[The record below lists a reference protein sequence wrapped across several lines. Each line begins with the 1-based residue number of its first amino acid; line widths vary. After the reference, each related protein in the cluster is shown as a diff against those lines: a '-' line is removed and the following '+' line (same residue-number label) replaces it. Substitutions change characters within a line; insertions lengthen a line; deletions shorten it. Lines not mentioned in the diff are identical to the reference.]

1 MEKNGL
7 EYLAQPWGHVLLAQQ
22 GLSRQTVIAYLQDIG
37 SFLKFWHET
46 TSSQGASACPGE
58 EDVFLFLAWQRN
70 RGLTARTQARRL
82 SALRSFFD
90 FAIDEGL
97 LKDNP
102 TKNMGNP
109 KLPVH
114 LPEVLSQKE
123 MATLLEMPQMEDRGG
138 FRDRCMLELLYA
150 SGLRVSELCGLELAN
165 LDLQQGLVRVIGKGS
180 KERVVP
186 LHAVAQKLLSEYIE
200 KFRPLFKPASK
211 KLFLNRS
218 GNGLTRQYVW
228 QIVKKYAL
236 KAGIRRPISPHTFR
250 HSFATHLLE
259 GGADLRT
266 VQILLGHADV
276 AATEIYTHVQA
287 MRLRQIHH
295 QFHPRNKT

>member
-1 MEKNGL
+1 MEKSGL
-7 EYLAQPWGHVLLAQQ
+7 EGLAQPWGHVLLARQ

-37 SFLKFWHET
+37 SFLKFWNEA
-46 TSSQGASACPGE
+46 SQGSLAFPGE

-109 KLPVH
+109 KLPMH
-114 LPEVLSQKE
+114 LPEVLSQ
-123 MATLLEMPQMEDRGG
+123 
-138 FRDRCMLELLYA
+138 DRCMLELLYA
-150 SGLRVSELCGLELAN
+150 SGLRVSELCSLDLSN

-186 LHAVAQKLLSEYIE
+186 LHAVAQKLLSEYIA

-236 KAGIRRPISPHTFR
+236 EAGIRRPISPHTFR

>member
-1 MEKNGL
+1 M
-7 EYLAQPWGHVLLAQQ
+7 
-22 GLSRQTVIAYLQDIG
+22 
-37 SFLKFWHET
+37 
-46 TSSQGASACPGE
+46 
-58 EDVFLFLAWQRN
+58 
-70 RGLTARTQARRL
+70 
-82 SALRSFFD
+82 
-90 FAIDEGL
+90 
-97 LKDNP
+97 
-102 TKNMGNP
+102 
-109 KLPVH
+109 
-114 LPEVLSQKE
+114 
-123 MATLLEMPQMEDRGG
+123 LEMPLMEDRGG

-150 SGLRVSELCGLELAN
+150 SGLRVSELCSLDLSN

-186 LHAVAQKLLSEYIE
+186 LHAVAQKLLSEYIA

-236 KAGIRRPISPHTFR
+236 EAGIRRPISPHTFR